1 MLRKQEKGIQAAA
14 PEKSD
19 DYTCGMNDVWNAVQK
34 ICAYPSEGG
43 LWESDLY
50 RIFGTGDPRKII
62 SRITPQ
68 DAVLMIREDEK
79 ERNGI
84 HAGDWVTTCR
94 GQEKTAKVTKVDGGY
109 AWLIFGD
116 GECGKADIND
126 CRKSETPDAGVTAL
140 LKMMEK
146 N

>member
-1 MLRKQEKGIQAAA
+1 MLRKQEKGIQAA

-19 DYTCGMNDVWNAVQK
+19 DYMRGMNDVWGAVQK

-79 ERNGI
+79 ERNRI
-84 HAGDWVTTCR
+84 HAGDWVTTDR
-94 GQEKTAKVTKVDGGY
+94 GQK
-109 AWLIFGD
+109 
-116 GECGKADIND
+116 ECGKADIND